1 MSPSAVSLMT
11 IFAII
16 GLGVV
21 IGFLAGVRR
30 KMNLEQWTVGARGFG
45 MLLMF
50 LLMAGEIYTT
60 FSFLGASG
68 WAYSRGGPTLY
79 ILAYLSLG
87 AGVSF
92 FILPHIWE
100 LGRKYKLQTQSDF
113 FRLRYGNKYLAAF
126 VCVVGVIF
134 LIPYL
139 QLQITGLGIIVNV
152 ASFDGIGRT
161 PAMAISVA
169 LLAAFVLA
177 SGIRAVAWISV
188 LKDVLML
195 VAAFSIGIGIPY
207 VHYGGI
213 GLMFTALAQAR
224 PAHLTMPGATTNLGH
239 SWYITTVLLSALGGY
254 MWPHAFGAAFTAKSG
269 DTLRR
274 NAVVMPLYTITLAFI
289 LFAGFTAVM
298 VVPGLPDGDLALL
311 TIIRQSFP
319 VWFLG
324 VIGGAGALTA
334 IVPASILI
342 LDRCDALRQE
352 SVPAN
357 LRANDD
363 GRSGREAGSLIGCG
377 AERHQPV
384 PRRPQFH
391 NACVSAPAGLRW
403 RDPILPR
410 RGAGP
415 VLETRH
421 DARCVR
427 RHDCRSSHRSLL
439 DPHSSGPLLGL
450 ERRVRSPLHQLFDY
464 HNPQPDHASIS
475 AAARREPR
483 AQLDTTSTPLLDTDG
498 DLFCLHRYRNQ
509 PSQACPC
516 TTRLRLDHVRSLS
529 EGARQT
535 CVSRRAVAS
544 NGMTQL
550 PTETELI
557 IRPSGR
563 SWDRRALPDGLA
575 ARSPSK
581 RPTVM

>member
-177 SGIRAVAWISV
+177 SSIRAVAWISV

-195 VAAFSIGIGIPY
+195 VAAVSVGIGIPY

-342 LDRCDALRQE
+342 LTAATLFAKNLCRPIFAPTMTDDQVAKLARLSVVVLSAISLYLAVHSSTTLVSLLLLGYAGVTQFFPGVVLGLYWKRVTMPGVFAGMIAGVATVAYLILTHQDPFLGWSAGFVALCI
-352 SVPAN
+352 N
-357 LRANDD
+357 FLITIIL
-363 GRSGREAGSLIGCG
+363 SLITR
-377 AERHQPV
+377 AY
-384 PRRPQFH
+384 
-391 NACVSAPAGLRW
+391 
-403 RDPILPR
+403 LP
-410 RGAGP
+410 P
-415 VLETRH
+415 L
-421 DARCVR
+421 DA
-427 RHDCRSSHRSLL
+427 
-439 DPHSSGPLLGL
+439 
-450 ERRVRSPLHQLFDY
+450 SP
-464 HNPQPDHASIS
+464 
-475 AAARREPR
+475 
-483 AQLDTTSTPLLDTDG
+483 
-498 DLFCLHRYRNQ
+498 
-509 PSQACPC
+509 
-516 TTRLRLDHVRSLS
+516 
-529 EGARQT
+529 
-535 CVSRRAVAS
+535 
-544 NGMTQL
+544 
-550 PTETELI
+550 ELN
-557 IRPSGR
+557 
-563 SWDRRALPDGLA
+563 
-575 ARSPSK
+575 
-581 RPTVM
+581 